1 MISLPLIGFAAL
13 LQAGALPLNG
23 MRVDSTLV
31 LAPGD
36 TVRVFSSFVQDG
48 AMGRIGGR
56 RLDVI
61 YATRIPVG
69 DTESRAAQADR
80 AAQIFGA
87 QAIEIGAKRIS
98 IGICDTQACAQRKHP
113 PAAWF
118 LYERSAQGWRRL
130 K

>member
-1 MISLPLIGFAAL
+1 MISLPLIAFAAL
-13 LQAGALPLNG
+13 FQTGDLALT
-23 MRVDSTLV
+23 MRADSTVV

-48 AMGRIGGR
+48 GIGRIGGR

-61 YATRIPVG
+61 YATRIPAA

-80 AAQIFGA
+80 AAQIFGSHA
-87 QAIEIGAKRIS
+87 VEIGAKRVS

-118 LYERSAQGWRRL
+118 LYERTAQGWRRV